1 MPIDLTDLG
10 PLYHSY
16 EFFGATN
23 EQIAGIFRPN
33 QLAKAPILRAYIQY
47 AIAKSRRAAT
57 DRVTFLELFCADGYY
72 TMAARRLGADHA
84 TGVDNDR
91 DGHLRLAPAIAARLG
106 LDHVSFEQ
114 RDVHDLRDGETY
126 TVVANL
132 GGLYHVS
139 DPLDVLRASWKAT
152 ERYLIVQSVVSIAD
166 RKPRLFRSAGARM
179 DLGLQVQRGVAA
191 ARRRRAGRP
200 PRGHA
205 FQRAGRERPSRR
217 SWQRVPAART
227 NGLICWTSGQWST
240 RPPGGPARR
249 AASAPPT
256 AARR

>member
-23 EQIAGIFRPN
+23 EQISGIFRPN

-166 RKPRLFRSAGARM
+166 RSPDYFEVPAPGWTWGCRFSEAWL
-179 DLGLQVQRGVAA
+179 
-191 ARRRRAGRP
+191 RRAVDALGGRLVDTHFNELEGNDRP
-200 PRGHA
+200 DDRGSA
-205 FQRAGRERPSRR
+205 YLLLER
-217 SWQRVPAART
+217 
-227 NGLICWTSGQWST
+227 TS
-240 RPPGGPARR
+240 
-249 AASAPPT
+249 
-256 AARR
+256 